1 MKKNKGWAL
10 ILSGGGARGFAHI
23 GFLDKLLEAG
33 FPEPS
38 LIAGTSM
45 GAIVGGLYACGMQTG
60 ELRRFVRD
68 EFKISDYLDSFAF
81 KLDGPVGQ
89 IMQTGQVLASIA
101 TKPGMDKG
109 QRALDLFESFT
120 GGKSF
125 EETIIPFRC
134 NALDLISGKEVILK
148 SGSVAKA
155 IRASMSFPLFF
166 EPFLM
171 EDMYLVDGGLID
183 NMPIKIAEDEG
194 YTNILALNVN
204 RFTEVSLKNLRG
216 GPQIIYRSI
225 ECSLGL
231 RDEKKPSKNTLTL
244 DLSDDAT
251 PFSFYRK
258 NDFIKLGERAVEENM
273 KKLENFLKPF
283 KHGK

>member
-1 MKKNKGWAL
+1 MKKKKGWAL

-33 FPEPS
+33 FNEPS
-38 LIAGTSM
+38 LVVGTSM
-45 GAIVGGLYACGMQTG
+45 GAIVGGLYACGMKTG
-60 ELRRFVRD
+60 ELRRFVRE
-68 EFKISDYLDSFAF
+68 EFKISDYLESFAF
-81 KLDGPVGQ
+81 RLDGPVGQ
-89 IMQTGQVLASIA
+89 LIQTGQVLASIA
-101 TKPGMDKG
+101 TRPGVDKG
-109 QRALDLFESFT
+109 QRAHELFESLS

-125 EETIIPFRC
+125 EETEIPFRC

-148 SGSVAKA
+148 SGSVANA

-166 EPFLM
+166 EPFLL
-171 EDMYLVDGGLID
+171 DNMYLVDGGLID
-183 NMPIKIAEDEG
+183 NMPIKIAQNEG
-194 YTNILALNVN
+194 FSHILALNVN
-204 RFTEVSLKNLRG
+204 RFSGISLKDLRG

-225 ECSLGL
+225 ECILGIN
-231 RDEKKPSKNTLTL
+231 EGKKPSKNTLIL

-273 KKLENFLKPF
+273 KKLEVFF
-283 KHGK
+283 KQVKN